1 MGVVMERWCP
11 TQQMLGVF
19 LRRLLVKKL
28 LTACS
33 ALVALTLP
41 AHTEDQKSHTNW
53 PTQQEMM
60 EGVKI
65 NERTRTAFAGKTL
78 MLDALLYL
86 SFDCSVLETDITVSQ
101 KPEHGDA
108 TVQIV
113 KRQTGYVGGYEKC
126 NRVWPVPT
134 ITYKAAPGFSG
145 TDTFEVTSV
154 SVSTGF
160 TSIWRYTINV
170 VDRNQ
175 KPVTIVPMQKSKPTG
190 I

>member
-1 MGVVMERWCP
+1 M
-11 TQQMLGVF
+11 
-19 LRRLLVKKL
+19 
-28 LTACS
+28 
-33 ALVALTLP
+33 
-41 AHTEDQKSHTNW
+41 
-53 PTQQEMM
+53 
-60 EGVKI
+60 
-65 NERTRTAFAGKTL
+65 

>member
-1 MGVVMERWCP
+1 VVMERWWP

-28 LTACS
+28 PTACS
-33 ALVALTLP
+33 ALVGLTLP

-86 SFDCSVLETDITVSQ
+86 SFDCSVLETDITVS
-101 KPEHGDA
+101 
-108 TVQIV
+108 
-113 KRQTGYVGGYEKC
+113 
-126 NRVWPVPT
+126 
-134 ITYKAAPGFSG
+134 
-145 TDTFEVTSV
+145 
-154 SVSTGF
+154 
-160 TSIWRYTINV
+160 
-170 VDRNQ
+170 
-175 KPVTIVPMQKSKPTG
+175 
-190 I
+190 